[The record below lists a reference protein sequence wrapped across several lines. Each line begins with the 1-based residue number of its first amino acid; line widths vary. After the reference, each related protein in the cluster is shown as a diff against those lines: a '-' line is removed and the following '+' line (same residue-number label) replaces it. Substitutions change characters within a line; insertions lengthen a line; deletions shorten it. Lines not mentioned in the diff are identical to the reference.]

1 MWVDQEGVEHFWK
14 SLPFLQ
20 ASRWRSG
27 KESAC
32 QCRRCKTREFN
43 PWVGQIP
50 WSRKWQPTPVCLP
63 GKSHAQRS
71 LHGYSPQGCKESD
84 MSENTHT
91 HTHITQMVKQGVL
104 FLGQLIITT
113 LSGFYSLYFQEI
125 YIFQFI
131 RKDYI
136 FISCSS
142 PKEID
147 KEMKTQS
154 KIILKSQAT
163 SLHVSSGF
171 FIDVVK
177 KRLRGEDQEEK
188 QTCSD
193 IHLSVSKTYL
203 TF

>member
-113 LSGFYSLYFQEI
+113 LSCFYRTQLRLQALFLASLPIHFRIYVHQLPGNSKLEKYLLAQLLVLLYQGFTLHCKYFIYHSHEI
-125 YIFQFI
+125 
-131 RKDYI
+131 
-136 FISCSS
+136 
-142 PKEID
+142 
-147 KEMKTQS
+147 T
-154 KIILKSQAT
+154 
-163 SLHVSSGF
+163 
-171 FIDVVK
+171 
-177 KRLRGEDQEEK
+177 
-188 QTCSD
+188 
-193 IHLSVSKTYL
+193 
-203 TF
+203 